1 MKYTLDFEKISIED
15 AVKSID
21 RVSHP
26 KNVKDW
32 SGHRQPTPPETLQDG
47 TTQWLAGIPFEHR
60 PRQLA
65 REFPRI
71 ANRLAECWKRPAQ
84 CEPYLK
90 QLIMDNRGGR
100 KGFPAGVAKELSIVA
115 EYYAKLFPY
124 RHTVWDNV
132 LRNR

>member
-26 KNVKDW
+26 EMVKDW
-32 SGHRQPTPPETLQDG
+32 TSFRAPVRVEPLHDATV
-47 TTQWLAGIPFEHR
+47 QWLASIPFDAR

-65 REFPRI
+65 REYPRI
-71 ANRLAECWKRPAQ
+71 ANRLCEIWKRPAQ

-90 QLIMDNRGGR
+90 DLVMDNRGGR
-100 KGFPAGVAKELSIVA
+100 KGFPLAIAQELTSLNHH
-115 EYYAKLFPY
+115 YSTLYPY